1 MGTSSPITIK
11 NPNTSRRHQIIILTR
26 MGANVF
32 NIANDWKSIISQSNQ
47 ELQLTLNNDY
57 SLKIS
62 GLEYYQMCLAFI
74 VN

>member
-1 MGTSSPITIK
+1 
-11 NPNTSRRHQIIILTR
+11 

-57 SLKIS
+57 SFEIS
-62 GLEYYQMCLAFI
+62 GLEYYQVCLAFI